1 MTRKKPSRADA
12 ALALQRDPYLEIVP
26 RLEPRAL
33 RALIRELPKPAARY
47 CAGGVAI
54 DVFCAKHLY
63 HPSWV
68 NPSLFR
74 LAIDA
79 RGSYYRYGDYPPL
92 DALDRKAA
100 VYLARIRYSDGRGE
114 NKIPTEEWLSARF
127 IPWRGTPYGYDD
139 LKLCAHK
146 GRAIDYWVQKKF
158 PRPEGTPSLVS
169 ISRVCGIPPYPT
181 RASDKQGETRRVKH
195 AYTALAFTAMN
206 DAFFNAGNRAAQE
219 FSHVTT
225 LMHDAL
231 VGRALTYTKGK
242 KRAAMRFVPAHRT
255 LGLRAPVRLA
265 RDGFAA
271 SYCHR
276 FPQYF
281 LDIKKLLGALRGVVR
296 RGDISHATLAHYL
309 GETADPEALLR
320 FDDMHISALHGL
332 GKLLS
337 AEGPLH
343 AAKISGEELRRR
355 VSRVPDGPALHMM
368 TSVAWSASV
377 AMFCRDA
384 GIAKL

>member
-1 MTRKKPSRADA
+1 MTRKKTSRADA
-12 ALALQRDPYLEIVP
+12 ALALQRDPYTEVVP

-33 RALIRELPKPAARY
+33 RALVRELPKPAARY
-47 CAGGVAI
+47 ALGAVTI

-92 DALDRKAA
+92 DASDRKAA
-100 VYLARIRYSDGRGE
+100 VYLARIRYSEGRGK
-114 NKIPTEEWLSARF
+114 NKAPVEEWLSARF

-146 GRAIDYWVQKKF
+146 GKTIDYWVQKKF
-158 PRPEGTPSLVS
+158 PRPEGTPALVS
-169 ISRVCGIPPYPT
+169 VSRVCGIPPYPT
-181 RASDKQGETRRVKH
+181 RAGDEQGAARKVKH
-195 AYTALAFTAMN
+195 AYTALAFTAIN
-206 DAFFNAGNRAAQE
+206 DAFFNAGHLASHE

-225 LMHDAL
+225 LMHEAL
-231 VGRALTYTKGK
+231 VSRALTHIKGK
-242 KRAAMRFVPAHRT
+242 SRVALRFTPAHRT
-255 LGLRAPVRLA
+255 LGLGNPVRLA
-265 RDGFAA
+265 RQGFAG

-281 LDIKKLLGALRGVVR
+281 LDIRGLLAVLRGAIR
-296 RGDISHATLAHYL
+296 RGAITHGTLAHYL
-309 GETADPEALLR
+309 GETTAPEALLR
-320 FDDMHISALHGL
+320 FDNMHISALHGL
-332 GKLLS
+332 GTLLS

-343 AAKISGEELRRR
+343 AAAIAGDELRRMVR
-355 VSRVPDGPALHMM
+355 SVADGPALHMM
-368 TSVAWSASV
+368 ETEAWVESIA
-377 AMFCRDA
+377 AFCRDA
-384 GIAKL
+384 GMKRL